1 MISKLGGGGE
11 AWPLPI
17 TEDAMRGKEKQ
28 QAGRKKLAFQLRVI
42 VLSAWQNTEHIL
54 AWCLNVYGQRLA

>member
-1 MISKLGGGGE
+1 MLMISKLGGGGE

-28 QAGRKKLAFQLRVI
+28 QAGRKKVEFQMRVI
-42 VLSAWQNTEHIL
+42 VLSA
-54 AWCLNVYGQRLA
+54 